1 MYLEEENERM
11 RNRITSAEAS
21 VKVLGF
27 ETAYQK
33 HLYYKSR
40 MQKFY
45 ADECNTIKLKYF
57 DKIKSQGTRKCQI
70 LSEPKKS

>member
-21 VKVLGF
+21 VKVNGF

-45 ADECNTIKLKYF
+45 ADECNTIKLK
-57 DKIKSQGTRKCQI
+57 
-70 LSEPKKS
+70 